1 MTESDPKPPPPD
13 ALPAR
18 LPPPEIDPDLL
29 EVESLKVVARLRR
42 HGHVAYLVG
51 GCVRDLLC
59 NASPKDYDVATSAHP
74 EQIRDIF
81 RNSRLIGRR
90 FRLAHVYFPGGKF
103 IEVATFRANPL
114 PPEAPPELEED
125 GEEGDD
131 HDTDAHDTDA
141 PAAQVDLL
149 VTDDNLFGT
158 AEEDALRRDFT
169 VNGLFYD
176 PAEGVVIDYVNGRA
190 DLEAKLIRTIG
201 VPEIRLREDPVRAL
215 RAARIAAKLGFEIE
229 AETFAAMVAH
239 ASELPRCAPAR
250 VLEET
255 LKLLR
260 SGASRQAFT
269 LLRRAK
275 ILRFLLP
282 PIEKLLTAGGPETEK
297 LLFDR
302 LDALDSMLDDGVAVT
317 DAVMLATLLSFLP
330 SPDEDEEETSTLPS
344 SDGVLARMSAQARLP
359 RRIADR
365 VRAVLAS
372 QKLFVDSPKKKRRRK
387 SGVGFVRTPHF
398 NEALQLFEIS
408 VRATGQHA
416 DALETW
422 KRRAAG
428 EPDEKPAPAP
438 VPLVSEG
445 APPKKKRRRGR
456 KKKPSADTPTE
467 TKG

>member
-1 MTESDPKPPPPD
+1 MTESAPNPPLPP
-13 ALPAR
+13 R

-125 GEEGDD
+125 GEGHDDGDEAD
-131 HDTDAHDTDA
+131 DA
-141 PAAQVDLL
+141 PAAHVDLL

-190 DLEAKLIRTIG
+190 DLDAKLIRTIG
-201 VPEIRLREDPVRAL
+201 EPDIRMREDPVRAL

-229 AETFAAMVAH
+229 ADTFAAMVAH

-260 SGASRQAFT
+260 SGASQQAFT
-269 LLRRAK
+269 LLRRAR

-302 LDALDSMLDDGVAVT
+302 LDALDAMLDEGEAVT

-330 SPDEDEEETSTLPS
+330 APDDDDDDEVSTLPS

-372 QKLFVDSPKKKRRRK
+372 QKFFVESPKKKRRRK

-416 DALETW
+416 DALALW

-445 APPKKKRRRGR
+445 AAPKKKRRRPR
-456 KKKPSADTPTE
+456 KKKPAADTPPE
-467 TKG
+467 SKG